1 MTTQS
6 IQSQSSKLFANIAG
20 SGNGK
25 GKHSGSGFDLFI
37 NSSLKTTSDT
47 NTKSQASKNDSVKT
61 NTQQSGAKMKDIDKD
76 DKSIISKTDNPFK
89 QVKNSTDLAK
99 TDDTVTNDV
108 DTTKDDKDDTIS
120 DNQQL
125 ITQIVGMLQSVQ
137 EAAMKALNL
146 SSEELNQLLT
156 KQGMSVTDLLEPE
169 KLQQLVLASKGTN
182 DILNAITDENLAD
195 TMKQLLQTVQEMKD
209 SSNLELSA
217 DQIKSLLQ
225 QAKEQGN
232 SQVSSLMPQEV
243 TENPINIV
251 ENQQV
256 KVTENNK
263 ADDKGETVSNA
274 QVSNNGLDKNVIT
287 QDQKAASD
295 FTGNQSSNHKS
306 KDELNSKDQFQVFV
320 DNLVKAS
327 PTIQN
332 NFAGDI
338 NQLTQFRDI
347 VNQIV
352 ERIKVSVTTT
362 NTTMEMQL
370 NPENLGKIN
379 LTVQSKNGVMTAQFL
394 VQNETSKQAIESQMQ
409 TLRDTLSQQGVKIE
423 AIEVTVSANAFEQNY
438 NQDSSNQADTRK
450 NDSGKKISLEDALN
464 MTEVMEE
471 VSNTEENTGLTGS
484 QIDYTA

>member
-6 IQSQSSKLFANIAG
+6 IQSQASKLFANVAG
-20 SGNGK
+20 NGNGK

-37 NSSLKTTSDT
+37 NSSLKSTSDT
-47 NTKSQASKNDSVKT
+47 NTKSQATKNDSMKT
-61 NTQQSGAKMKDIDKD
+61 NSQQSGTKMKDNDAD
-76 DKSIISKTDNPFK
+76 DKSITSKTDNPFK
-89 QVKNSTDLAK
+89 QVKNPKDLDK
-99 TDDTVTNDV
+99 TDDKVTNQI
-108 DTTKDDKDDTIS
+108 DTTKDDKEDVVS

-125 ITQIVGMLQSVQ
+125 VTQIVGMLQSVQ

-156 KQGMSVTDLLEPE
+156 KQGMSLTDLLQPE
-169 KLQQLVLASKGTN
+169 KIQQLVLASNGTN

-209 SSNLELSA
+209 SSNLDLSL
-217 DQIKSLLQ
+217 DQIKSIIQ

-232 SQVSSLMPQEV
+232 SQISALLPQEV
-243 TENPINIV
+243 SENPIGIV

-256 KVTENNK
+256 TVAENN
-263 ADDKGETVSNA
+263 ATDDKKEAFSNA
-274 QVSNNGLDKNVIT
+274 QISNNGADKNVIT
-287 QDQKAASD
+287 QDQKTAGD

-306 KDELNSKDQFQVFV
+306 KDELNTKDQFQVFV
-320 DNLVKAS
+320 DNLVKAT

-338 NQLTQFRDI
+338 NQITQFRDI

-362 NTTMEMQL
+362 HTTMEMQL

-379 LTVQSKNGVMTAQFL
+379 LSVQAKNGVMTAQFL
-394 VQNETSKQAIESQMQ
+394 VQIETSKQAIESQMQ

-438 NQDSSNQADTRK
+438 NQDSSNQAETRK
-450 NDSGKKISLEDALN
+450 NDSGKKISLEEALS

-471 VSNTEENTGLTGS
+471 VSNTEVNTGLTGS